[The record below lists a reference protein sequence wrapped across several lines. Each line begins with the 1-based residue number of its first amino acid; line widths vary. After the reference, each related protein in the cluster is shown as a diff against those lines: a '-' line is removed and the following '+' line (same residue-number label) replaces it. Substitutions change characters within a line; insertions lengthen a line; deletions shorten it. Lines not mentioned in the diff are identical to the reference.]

1 MTKSK
6 SSASSAV
13 VPSIFVMHSV
23 NVPQFLNAPQ
33 VTSCPI
39 IVILHLT
46 RYKHRCNHED
56 LGFNRSAL

>member
-23 NVPQFLNAPQ
+23 NLPQFLNAPQ

-56 LGFNRSAL
+56 